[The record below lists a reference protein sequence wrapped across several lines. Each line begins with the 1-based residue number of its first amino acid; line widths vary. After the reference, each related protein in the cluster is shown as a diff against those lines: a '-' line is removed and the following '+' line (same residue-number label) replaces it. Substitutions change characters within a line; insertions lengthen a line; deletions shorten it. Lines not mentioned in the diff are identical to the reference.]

1 LAVNVADGVD
11 RRDYKTRAAQRRAMA
26 NQGVC
31 ENERVDPV

>member
-1 LAVNVADGVD
+1 MLLTASIDATIKPA
-11 RRDYKTRAAQRRAMA
+11 RRSAAMA